1 MHVTYV
7 NTTIILTENLSSGKQ
22 SEMNGEPA
30 MTFQNESTNER
41 NVSQTGTVTL
51 GDLTINRLGFG
62 AMRLPTNGFQ
72 GPPRDAEI
80 GRAVLRR
87 AVELGVNHIDT
98 AAFYQSRDGSI
109 RANTLIRE
117 ALYPYPPDLV
127 IATKVGPVFG
137 PNGPAQGTA
146 ADLRVAVEDNLK
158 TLGLERLDLVYLRIG
173 MMEPPHG
180 ESLAERFEAL
190 AAMRE
195 EGLIRHL
202 GLSNV
207 DTAHLA
213 EARAIAPVVAV
224 QNHFHLAKR
233 DEVAVLDA
241 CTADG
246 IAFAPFFPMG
256 GGRSDINDHRQARVA
271 ARHGATVSQV
281 ALAWLLALSS
291 VTLAIPG
298 TGSLVHLE
306 ENIAAGLITLTPED
320 IADLA

>member
-1 MHVTYV
+1 
-7 NTTIILTENLSSGKQ
+7 
-22 SEMNGEPA
+22 
-30 MTFQNESTNER
+30 MTFQNESANER
-41 NVSQTGTVTL
+41 NASQANTATL

-62 AMRLPTNGFQ
+62 AMRLSTHGFNG
-72 GPPRDAEI
+72 PSRNPEV

-87 AVELGVNHIDT
+87 AVELGINHIDT
-98 AAFYQSRDGSI
+98 AAFYQSLDGTV

-117 ALYPYPPDLV
+117 ALSPYPSDLV
-127 IATKVGPVFG
+127 IATKVGPVIG
-137 PNGPAQGTA
+137 PNGPTQGTV
-146 ADLRVAVEDNLK
+146 ADLRAAVEENLK

-173 MMEPPHG
+173 TMEPPHG
-180 ESLAERFEAL
+180 ESLAERFEVL

-224 QNHFHLAKR
+224 QNHFHIAKR
-233 DEVAVLDA
+233 DDVAVLDA

-246 IAFAPFFPMG
+246 IAFAPFFPLG
-256 GGRSDINDHRQARVA
+256 GGRSDTNDNRLARVA
-271 ARHGATVSQV
+271 ARHDATVSQI
-281 ALAWLLALSS
+281 ALAWLLALSP

-298 TGSLVHLE
+298 TGSLAHLE
-306 ENIAAGLITLTPED
+306 ENSAAGSITLTPED
-320 IADLA
+320 FADLA